1 MKSLNIAAGGMLA
14 QQTNVEVISN
24 NLANMKTIGYKRQRP
39 EFQDLIYQNAKLP
52 GTPTSSTGTAVTASG
67 VQVGLGVK
75 MGSISRIT
83 SQGSISSTNNA
94 LDFAIQGAGYFVF
107 QNANGDNLYARAGHL
122 EVSPGGQLVTPDGL
136 PLQPS
141 ITIPSNALAVAVTP
155 TGEVLVTLP
164 ETVKPQS
171 IGQIELATFVNPA
184 SLLALGSNFF
194 RETAASGPAN
204 IGNPG
209 TNNIGTI
216 LQGYLEESNVDP
228 INEITSLVAAQRAF
242 EMNSKVVQVSDEM
255 MGIANQM
262 RRG

>member
-24 NLANMKTIGYKRQRP
+24 NLSNMKTIGYKRQRP

-52 GTPTSSTGTAVTASG
+52 GTPTSGEGTAVTAAG
-67 VQVGLGVK
+67 IQVGLGVK
-75 MGSISRIT
+75 MGSISRIV
-83 SQGSISSTNNA
+83 SQGPIASTSNA
-94 LDFAIQGAGYFVF
+94 LDFAIQGAGYLVF
-107 QNANGDNLYARAGHL
+107 KKGDEEVFSRAGHL
-122 EVSPGGQLVTPDGL
+122 ELSPSGVLVTADGL
-136 PLQPS
+136 PLQPT
-141 ITIPSNALAVAVTP
+141 ITIPQTALAIAVTP
-155 TGEVLVTLP
+155 TGEVLATLP
-164 ETVKPQS
+164 KTVEPQS
-171 IGQIELATFVNPA
+171 LGQIELATFVNPA
-184 SLLALGSNFF
+184 GLLALGSNFF
-194 RETAASGPAN
+194 RETAASGAPN
-204 IGNPG
+204 LGEPG
-209 TNNIGTI
+209 SNNIGTI